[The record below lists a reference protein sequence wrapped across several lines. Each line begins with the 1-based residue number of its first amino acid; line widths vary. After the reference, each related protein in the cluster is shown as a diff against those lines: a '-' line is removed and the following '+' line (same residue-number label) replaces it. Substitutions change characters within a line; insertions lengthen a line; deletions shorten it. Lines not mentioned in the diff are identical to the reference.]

1 MSYLNPY
8 MLMIAD
14 TSSQQ
19 RLMQEMSALRA
30 ELKAAVSGSLRNS
43 PSIGSVA
50 DGQSASPIL
59 TQTREC
65 TSTSQCAQSDL
76 AASQSHA
83 RVSVFPPDGAH
94 NNCLADLCIHAFAPF
109 A

>member
-14 TSSQQ
+14 SSSEQ

-50 DGQSASPIL
+50 DAQSASPIL
-59 TQTREC
+59 TQTRE
-65 TSTSQCAQSDL
+65 SPFFWQCAQSSQ
-76 AASQSHA
+76 AASLSHT
-83 RVSVFPPDGAH
+83 RLSVFSPEGAH
-94 NNCLADLCIHAFAPF
+94 NNRIADFCIHALAPC